1 MLLNI
6 SNLFVEFWNFIASI
20 DLFNRSILSFLTS
33 FLMMLILGNKFIK
46 LIKKTKKFIQPIR
59 DDGPQSHL
67 SKIGTPSLGGL
78 LIMLC
83 FIISSLIFVKTI
95 DNLIMVI
102 ILGSSSFAFIGLIDD
117 LLKLIFKNVAGLK
130 GKLRLFLEFII
141 AFFVI
146 KYLLQIYPPEISQSI
161 LFPFFQSFF
170 IPLGIVG
177 IFIFGSFVLVG
188 TANSVNLTDGLDGL
202 ASWVCS
208 GILII
213 LLALIFIIISPG
225 IYIKF
230 SYSSL
235 FYYNQIR
242 ELEVIVSALLG
253 ALLGFLWFNS
263 YPAKIFMGDVGS
275 LGVGSAIGIIVIA
288 IKQEFFLAVVGII
301 LIVESLSVIIQV
313 YYYKFTKKRIFLMA
327 PIHHHF
333 EKKGYKETTIV
344 SRIFLITIVFGALAL
359 LFIDL

>member
-1 MLLNI
+1 MLLSIANI
-6 SNLFVEFWNFIASI
+6 FVEFWSFIASI
-20 DLFNRSILSFLTS
+20 DLFNRSILAFLLA
-33 FLMMLILGNKFIK
+33 FLMMLIFGNKFIK
-46 LIKKTKKFIQPIR
+46 FIKTTKKFIQPIR
-59 DDGPQSHL
+59 DDGPKSHL
-67 SKIGTPSLGGL
+67 SKMGTPSLGGL
-78 LIMLC
+78 LIMFC
-83 FIISSLIFVKTI
+83 FIVSTLIFVKKI
-95 DNLIMVI
+95 DNLIMILV
-102 ILGSSSFAFIGLIDD
+102 LGSSAFACIGLIDD
-117 LLKLIFKNVAGLK
+117 LLKLILKNVAGLK
-130 GKLRLFLEFII
+130 GKLRLFLECVI

-170 IPLGIVG
+170 VSLGVIG

-202 ASWVCS
+202 ASWVCA
-208 GILII
+208 GILMI
-213 LLALIFIIISPG
+213 LLVLIFIIISPG

-242 ELEVIVSALLG
+242 ELEVVVSALLG

-263 YPAKIFMGDVGS
+263 FPAKIFMGDVGS

-288 IKQEFFLAVVGII
+288 IKQEIFLAFVGII

-313 YYYKFTKKRIFLMA
+313 YYYKLTKKRIFLMA

-333 EKKGYKETTIV
+333 EKKGYRETTIV